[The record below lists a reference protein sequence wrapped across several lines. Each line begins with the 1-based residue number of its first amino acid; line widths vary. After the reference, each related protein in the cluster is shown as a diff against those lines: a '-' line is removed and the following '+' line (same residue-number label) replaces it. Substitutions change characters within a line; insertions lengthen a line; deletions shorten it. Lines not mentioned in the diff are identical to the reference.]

1 MTWQRNTMFEI
12 MEQVASSRVPGHG
25 DLEEDVWIMVGRFT
39 VAKPRVDAS
48 LLVFYQN
55 DNVHTVHTSSSGF
68 FFFGIVIVVEA
79 LGMYARLAW
88 SEAQHPQANKGT
100 GLRYQDMDLGGSL
113 SVGLRVSFR
122 RPFLERRVG
131 LWGV

>member
-1 MTWQRNTMFEI
+1 MFEI

-48 LLVFYQN
+48 LLVFYRTTMYTQYILLLLA
-55 DNVHTVHTSSSGF
+55 F

-88 SEAQHPQANKGT
+88 S
-100 GLRYQDMDLGGSL
+100 
-113 SVGLRVSFR
+113 
-122 RPFLERRVG
+122 
-131 LWGV
+131 

>member
-1 MTWQRNTMFEI
+1 
-12 MEQVASSRVPGHG
+12 
-25 DLEEDVWIMVGRFT
+25 
-39 VAKPRVDAS
+39 
-48 LLVFYQN
+48 
-55 DNVHTVHTSSSGF
+55 
-68 FFFGIVIVVEA
+68 
-79 LGMYARLAW
+79 MYARLAW

-122 RPFLERRVG
+122 RPLRVLERRVG

>member
-68 FFFGIVIVVEA
+68 FFF
-79 LGMYARLAW
+79 
-88 SEAQHPQANKGT
+88 
-100 GLRYQDMDLGGSL
+100 
-113 SVGLRVSFR
+113 
-122 RPFLERRVG
+122 FLESS
-131 LWGV
+131 